1 LSGVL
6 FEIIVGG
13 FIAEGVRE
21 REQWLPEGTGIE
33 EGDPKLLEA
42 GGNATVFIS
51 GDAPGLTGIGA
62 LGGGRE
68 EDFAEYGEEGELS
81 RVLDM
86 ASAGAGG
93 ESGSIMLTPDGMES
107 DRAGFG

>member
-1 LSGVL
+1 MPAGT
-6 FEIIVGG
+6 EIG
-13 FIAEGVRE
+13 
-21 REQWLPEGTGIE
+21 
-33 EGDPKLLEA
+33 EGDLKLLEA
-42 GGNATVFIS
+42 GGNAIAFIS

-68 EDFAEYGEEGELS
+68 EDLAEEGELS

-93 ESGSIMLTPDGMES
+93 ESGSMMLTPDGMES